1 MKNINFNPSAM
12 KLIHRRAWVM
22 LFLLFGCLGTALAQ
36 ITIKGTIVDGFK
48 EPLAG
53 VTVSIKN
60 TTQGTLSDIDGNFSI
75 NVASAKDVLVFSY
88 IGFNKQEIVV
98 GNRTTLNITL
108 LERSELLD
116 EVVVVGYG
124 TMKKKDLT
132 GAIGMVN
139 AEELAKEQ
147 PKSIQDMIRTGIPG
161 LSMGI
166 STSAKG
172 NAGGMLIRGK
182 NSFRDSNEPLLV
194 LDGVIYYGELTDINP
209 DDVERIDVLKD
220 ASSAAV
226 YGAKAANG
234 VILVTTKKGKEG
246 KPTIKFSTTVGAAF
260 RNSLPKTYK
269 GKEYINYR
277 QDVMESQNRYSDNFN
292 KDYFKDPS
300 GFTNNSELEEWLALD
315 NSSEDPTTTW
325 LTRLQL
331 SPIEIEN
338 YRNNRVVDWERLTY
352 HTALQQDY
360 SLSVSGKKD
369 ETNYYTSMNYVK
381 NEGNVRGSGYSAIRA
396 RLNLESKATKY
407 ITYGINTQFTSRDEG
422 YVGVGGTG
430 YRTVSPYGNVY
441 DENGNYTYYVNDNN
455 NQYNPLIDAHYTSRR
470 NDINNLNASLYLRV
484 NLPYGFSVQSTYAPR
499 FQWINYMNH
508 KSSEHPLWENISDTA
523 IRSNSKQFFWQ
534 WDNTLKWN
542 KTYGKHAL
550 DFTFLLNWEQL
561 KNWSDRITNSAFL
574 PSDVLGPG
582 GIEWGTSPKVTSNDN
597 VRTGDAVMGRFHY
610 VYDNRYLVTA
620 TVRRDGYSAFGGNNP
635 RANFP
640 SLALGWVFSEEGFFN
655 NDSWFNYGK
664 LRFSWGKNGNR
675 DVGMYDALMMLD
687 PRKYYYVDP
696 ITGETTN
703 INTYYAYRMA
713 NKDLKWESTDS
724 YNIGLDYSLL
734 NDRITGS
741 FDVYRK
747 NTKDLI
753 VNRLLPDITG
763 YASVVSNIG
772 EIQNTGFEMS
782 INTMNFKE
790 DNFQWSTNFGLSYNK
805 NKIKKLYGLMETI
818 YDDAGNVIG
827 QREADDIA
835 NQRFIGKSM
844 DVIWDYKI
852 DGVWQEDEAEEAKKY
867 GLYPGDFKLRD
878 TDGSGTYS
886 DKDRVFQG
894 SKVPKVRLSMR
905 NSFTLFKNIT
915 FSFNIYSYLGQYKAF
930 NRAKNDGA
938 LLNTTN
944 QIKNEYWTPEN
955 RSNKYARLSAKS
967 PVGFNVWRKAD
978 FVRLENISLGYQF
991 PKSMLK
997 KVNIQALNV
1006 NMTIKNLTYISNWP
1020 GEDPENSGA
1029 NTPRSVYFGLN
1040 VTL

>member
-1 MKNINFNPSAM
+1 MKNMNFKQAIANQN
-12 KLIHRRAWVM
+12 HRRFWLVIS
-22 LFLLFGCLGTALAQ
+22 LFFVCVGMALAQ
-36 ITIKGTIVDGFK
+36 TTITGTIVDVTK
-48 EPLAG
+48 DPLPG

-60 TTQGTLSDIDGNFSI
+60 TTQGTLSDIDGRFSI
-75 NVASAKDVLVFSY
+75 DVPDSKAVLIFSY
-88 IGFNKQEIVV
+88 IGFNKQEVVV
-98 GNRTTLNITL
+98 GNKKVINITL
-108 LERSELLD
+108 NEKSELLD
-116 EVVVVGYG
+116 EIVVVGYG

-139 AEELAKEQ
+139 AEDLAKEQ
-147 PKSIQDMIRTGIPG
+147 PKTIQDMIRTGIPG

-166 STSAKG
+166 STTAKG
-172 NAGGMLIRGK
+172 NASGMLIRGK
-182 NSFRDSNEPLLV
+182 NSFRDNNEPLLV

-246 KPTIKFSTTVGAAF
+246 KPTIKFSTTIGSSF
-260 RNSLPKTYK
+260 RNSLPHTYK
-269 GKEYINYR
+269 GKEYIKYR
-277 QDVMESQNRYSDNFN
+277 NDVMEAQNRYSDKFD
-292 KDYFKDPS
+292 KDYFRDPS
-300 GFTNNSELEEWLALD
+300 SFDNNTDLENWLALD
-315 NSSEDPTTTW
+315 GSSDDPTTTW

-331 SPIEIEN
+331 SPIEINN
-338 YRNNRVVDWERLTY
+338 YLNNNVVDWEKLTY

-360 SLSVSGKKD
+360 ALSVSGKRD
-369 ETNYYTSMNYVK
+369 ETSYYTSINYVK

-407 ITYGINTQFTSRDEG
+407 ITYGINTQFTARDEG

-430 YRTVSPYGNVY
+430 YRTASPYGNVY
-441 DENGNYTYYVNDNN
+441 DEKGNYTFYVNDNN
-455 NQYNPLIDAHYTSRR
+455 NQYNPLIDEHYTKRR

-484 NLPYGFSVQSTYAPR
+484 NLPYGFSIQSTYAPR
-499 FQWINYMNH
+499 FQWTNYMNH
-508 KSSEHPLWENISDTA
+508 KSSEHPLWETISDTA
-523 IRSNSKQFFWQ
+523 VRSNSKQFFWQ
-534 WDNTLKWN
+534 WDNTFKWN

-550 DFTFLLNWEQL
+550 DFTFLMNWEQL
-561 KNWSDRITNSAFL
+561 KNWSDKITNSAFL

-597 VRTGDAVMGRFHY
+597 VRTGDALMSRFHY
-610 VYDNRYLVTA
+610 VYDNKYLVTA
-620 TVRRDGYSAFGGNNP
+620 TVRRDGYSAFGTNNP

-640 SLALGWVFSEEGFFN
+640 SLAVGWVFSEENFFN

-724 YNIGLDYSLL
+724 YNLGVDYAIL
-734 NDRITGS
+734 NNRITGS
-741 FDVYRK
+741 FDLYKK

-753 VNRLLPDITG
+753 VNRILPDITG
-763 YASVVSNIG
+763 YSSVISNIG
-772 EIQNTGFEMS
+772 EIQNTGFEMTLNS
-782 INTMNFKE
+782 VNFKR
-790 DNFQWSTNFGLSYNK
+790 DNFDWNTNFGLSYNK
-805 NKIKKLYGLMETI
+805 NKIKRLYGLMETI
-818 YDDAGNVIG
+818 FDENGVAIG
-827 QREADDIA
+827 QREADDIS

-852 DGVWQEDEAEEAKKY
+852 NGVWQEEEAEEAKKY
-867 GLYPGDFKLRD
+867 GQFPGDFKLQD
-878 TDGSGTYS
+878 TDGSNS
-886 DKDRVFQG
+886 FSNKDKVFQG
-894 SKVPKVRLSMR
+894 SKVPKVRLSLR

-915 FSFNIYSYLGQYKAF
+915 LSFNIYSYLGQYKAF

-944 QIKNEYWTPEN
+944 QIKNGYWTPEN
-955 RSNKYARLSAKS
+955 RSNNYARLSAKS

-978 FVRLENISLGYQF
+978 FVRLENVSIGYQF
-991 PKSMLK
+991 PKSIIKPL
-997 KVNIQALNV
+997 NIQALNV
-1006 NMTIKNLTYISNWP
+1006 NLTLKNLTYISNWP
-1020 GEDPENSGA
+1020 GEDPENSGG